1 MSSLSPIAS
10 PLPSV
15 RPMPIARAQAAPVAQ
30 VSVATSPKPA
40 LPAITDESTG
50 SLIRTASEQLD
61 QFDRVMEKLRN
72 SMSAGAVT
80 YGGRPGIGQTGQI
93 VDRLA

>member
-1 MSSLSPIAS
+1 
-10 PLPSV
+10 
-15 RPMPIARAQAAPVAQ
+15 MPIARAQAASVAQ
-30 VSVATSPKPA
+30 VAVATPA
-40 LPAITDESTG
+40 RPATTVLADESTG

-72 SMSAGAVT
+72 SMSSGAVT
-80 YGGRPGIGQTGQI
+80 YGGRPSVGQSGQI

>member
-1 MSSLSPIAS
+1 MTSLSPIAS

-15 RPMPIARAQAAPVAQ
+15 RSMPVARAQAVPATQVAVATPAKPVAT
-30 VSVATSPKPA
+30 APA
-40 LPAITDESTG
+40 DESTG

-80 YGGRPGIGQTGQI
+80 YGGRPSIGQTGQI